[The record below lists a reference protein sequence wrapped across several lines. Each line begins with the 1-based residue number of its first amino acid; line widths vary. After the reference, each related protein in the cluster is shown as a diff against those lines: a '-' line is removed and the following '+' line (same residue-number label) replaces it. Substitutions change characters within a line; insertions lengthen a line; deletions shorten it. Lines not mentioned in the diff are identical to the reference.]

1 GGIGPLISWRRA
13 MAGKPAGLP
22 RGARISDFV
31 SLGVLTTTLPPDL
44 IDRVL
49 ASTGRHSVRQRQLPA
64 RLVVYYVVALALYAQ
79 ASSTEVLRCLLDGI
93 RWLRLGAQGLPIACK
108 SAITQARERLGAEPL
123 KQLYAAVARPLALPS
138 TPGAWYREH
147 RLVSLDGTTLE
158 LPDTPA
164 LEEHYGRPGAARGT
178 SACPQLRLLTLVET
192 GTRAV
197 IAAAFGPYRTA
208 ETALVR
214 HVLPQLRPGMLCLAD
229 RGFSGRALWRQAA
242 GTGADLLWWVRG
254 DRILPCLKALPD
266 GSYLSALYASARH
279 RRQDRGGIRVRVID
293 YRLAGVA
300 EAEPMYR
307 LITTLLDPTSA
318 AQSGENEQAVR
329 SKLNSAYGGNRT
341 GRTAA

>member
-1 GGIGPLISWRRA
+1 MALAPFSFDLLIFPSQGNSDGPESCAQKESAFPFPHTTPPNLSGSFRPGA
-13 MAGKPAGLP
+13 ASTLP
-22 RGARISDFV
+22 RSPFR
-31 SLGVLTTTLPPDL
+31 
-44 IDRVL
+44 
-49 ASTGRHSVRQRQLPA
+49 GRKRRQQ
-64 RLVVYYVVALALYAQ
+64 
-79 ASSTEVLRCLLDGI
+79 
-93 RWLRLGAQGLPIACK
+93 K
-108 SAITQARERLGAEPL
+108 
-123 KQLYAAVARPLALPS
+123 
-138 TPGAWYREH
+138 
-147 RLVSLDGTTLE
+147 
-158 LPDTPA
+158 A
-164 LEEHYGRPGAARGT
+164 LEEHYGRPGAAQGT

-242 GTGADLLWWVRG
+242 GTGADLLWRVRG

-300 EAEPMYR
+300 DAEPMYR
-307 LITTLLDPTSA
+307 LVTTLLDPTSA
-318 AQSGENEQAVR
+318 PAVELAALYHERWQAEIVLGEIKVTLPGQHLILRSRRPDLVEQEVYGLLLAHFALRQLMLQASAQAGCDPDTLSFLHAVQVVR
-329 SKLNSAYGGNRT
+329 RHLPLHGALSPSPGPPAGHAHPG
-341 GRTAA
+341 